1 MVSKTL
7 ALFSNF
13 WEFFQKKSSFNLFFK
28 PQFTNSH
35 KIISDF
41 KDFFNYKIL
50 VIYLCN
56 NYVFDH
62 LQTYNMIIKYIH
74 MFTF

>member
-1 MVSKTL
+1 
-7 ALFSNF
+7 LFSIF
-13 WEFFQKKSSFNLFFK
+13 WESFPKKSSFNFFFK

-41 KDFFNYKIL
+41 KDFFYYKIL

-56 NYVFDH
+56 DYVFDH
-62 LQTYNMIIKYIH
+62 LQIYNMIIKYIH
-74 MFTF
+74 MSTF